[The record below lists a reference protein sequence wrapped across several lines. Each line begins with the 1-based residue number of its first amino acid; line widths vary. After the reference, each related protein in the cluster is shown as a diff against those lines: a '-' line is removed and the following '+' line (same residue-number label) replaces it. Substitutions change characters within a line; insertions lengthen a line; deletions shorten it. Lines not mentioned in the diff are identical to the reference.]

1 VPGAAEVVVDTCGRV
16 LVVEMMTGLVV
27 TAAADEVVEPVTG
40 GGTLDVVTGV
50 DMVDM
55 EDVVLA

>member
-1 VPGAAEVVVDTCGRV
+1 V

-55 EDVVLA
+55 EDVVLP